1 MSGLH
6 PGPEINLRFVLNRK
20 SSFALKGLT
29 KSPDSSNLLCGHLS
43 TNEVLPFL
51 GLPRK
56 QEVGCKVHEGGI
68 QPQWPPS
75 PLTSVSP
82 PNKRILIMS
91 PSIIGEDKSRQCT
104 SFCSFIVTW
113 KGTCASNTFP
123 LYSRRRGLEPSQ
135 AVVFIMGSYLL
146 ILVLHIPTSK

>member
-29 KSPDSSNLLCGHLS
+29 KNTYLGLCGHLS

-68 QPQWPPS
+68 QLQWPPC

-91 PSIIGEDKSRQCT
+91 PSIIGEDKSRKCT

-113 KGTCASNTFP
+113 KGTWASNTFP

-146 ILVLHIPTSK
+146 ILVLHIPTLK